1 MSICKS
7 RLSIGSIEHLCRI
20 LEISKPQLYYI
31 FRNIDGLYRPFKLK
45 KASGAY
51 REISIP
57 NGNLKSIQKKILKRI
72 LETIPLN
79 PWSHAYRKKHSSIT
93 YAQAHVGAKFLATL
107 DIEDFFPSV
116 SYRMVQRVFE
126 KLGYPPDV
134 SKALT
139 RLATNKGCLPQGAPT
154 SPYIANLVL
163 DKTDRALKRICEQ
176 RNLAYGRLSDDIGI
190 SGNRNFFGS
199 IGNFVRVI
207 EDHGFRESRAKRRL
221 RGPSR
226 RRFMAGLIVN
236 DKLNVPKEQIR
247 ELRAIIHN
255 CKKDGPS
262 SQNSDNRSNFREHL
276 YGRVGYVRSV
286 NQIAG
291 DRLLTMLNEVDWDS

>member
-1 MSICKS
+1 MSIRRS
-7 RLSIGSIEHLCRI
+7 RLSIGSVEHLCGI

-31 FRNIDGLYRPFKLK
+31 SRNIDGLYRPIKLK
-45 KASGAY
+45 KPNGAY
-51 REISIP
+51 REITIP

-79 PWSHAYRKKHSSIT
+79 PWSHAYRKKHSPIT
-93 YAQAHVGAKFLATL
+93 YAQPHVGAKFLATL

-139 RLATNKGCLPQGAPT
+139 RLATYKGCLPQGAPT

-163 DKTDRALKRICEQ
+163 DKTDRVLKGMCEQ
-176 RNLAYGRLSDDIGI
+176 RSLAYGRLSDDIGI

-207 EDHGFRESRAKRRL
+207 EAHGFRESREKREL

-226 RRFMAGLIVN
+226 RKFMAGLIVN
-236 DKLNVPKEQIR
+236 DKLSVPKEQIK

-255 CKKDGPS
+255 CKRHGPS
-262 SQNSDNRSNFREHL
+262 SQNRDNKPNFKKHL
-276 YGRVGYVRSV
+276 YGRVSYIRSV

-291 DRLLTMLNEVDWDS
+291 DKLLTVLNEVDWDG